1 MTLAVQDVNGLS
13 NPPAGTVIEKR
24 TDAPEI
30 VPETDPRP
38 VRPVVVSVIDTVP
51 ENDVSVWVICHAIAP
66 GPVESDAG
74 PLHVPLKLVVG
85 PGDGAGVG
93 DVALDPL
100 LPPQPNDTSAH
111 KASARS
117 APTRR

>member
-38 VRPVVVSVIDTVP
+38 VRPVLVSVIDTVP
-51 ENDVSVWVICHAIAP
+51 ENDVAVWVICHAMAP
-66 GPVESDAG
+66 GPLESDAG
-74 PLHVPLKLVVG
+74 PLHVPFRFTDSEGPVG
-85 PGDGAGVG
+85 GVG
-93 DVALDPL
+93 VALLDPL
-100 LPPQPNDTSAH
+100 LPPQAKDTTAH
-111 KASARS
+111 KA
-117 APTRR
+117 TT